1 MNSADIINI
10 VIVVAVFGLVFSI
23 WCICVLLWL
32 GQYLTRLKTVQKKL
46 GIVRKESE
54 ESKTIRLWREVQDSS
69 IVGKRGEKLSF
80 KERVES
86 YRQAVGW
93 HAPLQVVLLGLIGLL
108 VLGFLVAF
116 VLSNNIL
123 ISIGVTVAL
132 FVGFTSY
139 AKRRLLKNDL
149 LFERQLL
156 DALGIASRALRAG
169 HPLIGAF
176 QLVAEEIPEPL
187 GGIFFRICKE
197 QEMGLDLRDSLY
209 KVARLSRNEELKL
222 LATSVVIQFQSG
234 GNFADLMDTL
244 SSIIRERIR
253 LNKRIRV
260 ITAQTQFSKKI
271 LIALPVLL
279 FFVLYIINPGYMQP
293 LLDKDGIGRYLLGI
307 SAASVIAGAW
317 LMNRMSVIRF

>member
-1 MNSADIINI
+1 MPTTDWINI
-10 VIVVAVFGLVFSI
+10 IIAITVFGLVFSI

-32 GQYLTRLKTVQKKL
+32 GQYLARLKTVQKKL
-46 GIVRKESE
+46 GIVRQESE

-69 IVGKRGEKLSF
+69 TLGKRGEKLSF
-80 KERVES
+80 KERLES
-86 YRQAVGW
+86 YRQAIGW
-93 HAPLQVVLLGLIGLL
+93 QAPLQMVILGIAGLL
-108 VLGFLVAF
+108 VFAFVMTF

-123 ISIGVTVAL
+123 ISIGVTAAVL
-132 FVGFTSY
+132 VGFTSY

-156 DALGIASRALRAG
+156 DSLGIASRALRAG

-271 LIALPVLL
+271 LIALPILL
-279 FFVLYIINPGYMQP
+279 FFLLYIINPGYMQP
-293 LLDKDGIGRYLLGI
+293 LLDKEGIGRYLLGI
-307 SAASVIAGAW
+307 SAVSVIAGAW
-317 LMNRMSVIRF
+317 LMNKMSVIRF